1 MKVLIMGAGG
11 PVAAAAI
18 KALEPHHILRL
29 ADIKQLESDHET
41 LIVDIKNPSEVFKAA
56 SGMDAIINCAVLR
69 DDIVK
74 SFDVNIRGAYN
85 VMKAAVKH
93 SIRRIVHTGPELII
107 RAEYADDFFLSADT
121 VPRPTTGLYGLTKYL
136 SMEVCRIFA
145 EEHDLQ
151 VICFLYHSFRHPPD
165 EEAKPGGEVNPYII
179 SWEDTGEAF
188 RVALEAERL
197 PQNFESFIIVADL
210 PHRKYTNIKAKTLLG
225 FQPKEDFQK
234 LWNKRWLKN
243 V

>member
-1 MKVLIMGAGG
+1 MNVLIIGAGG

-18 KALEPHHILRL
+18 KALEPHHTLRL
-29 ADIKQLESDHET
+29 TDIKQLESDHET
-41 LIVDIKNPSEVFKAA
+41 LIVDIGNPAEVFKAA
-56 SGMDAIINCAVLR
+56 FGMDAIINCAVIR
-69 DDIVK
+69 GDMVK

-93 SIRRIVHTGPELII
+93 GIRRVVHTGPELII
-107 RAEYADDFFLSADT
+107 RQEYADNFFLSADT
-121 VPRPTTGLYGLTKYL
+121 TPRPTTGLYGLTKYL

-151 VICFLYHSFRHPPD
+151 VICFLYHSFRNPPD
-165 EEAKPGGEVNPYII
+165 EQAKPGEEVNPFII

-188 RVALEAERL
+188 RLALEAERL
-197 PQNFESFIIVADL
+197 PRNFEPFIIVGDL
-210 PHRKYTNIKAKTLLG
+210 PHRKYSNIKAKTLLG

-234 LWNKRWLKN
+234 SWLKKE
-243 V
+243 